1 MKKLITA
8 AVLSTVLLVNAAFAN
23 KTNRNKNE
31 DVNYK
36 VETTFKQEFATAK
49 EVSWQKTDN
58 YYKAVFKINNELVNA
73 FFTPDGEMLGVV
85 HNMLSTQLPISLQTS
100 LRKEYDGYWITDLF
114 EFARQDSNGYFITIE
129 NADKKITLQSTDGSS
144 WSTYSKVKKQ

>member
-23 KTNRNKNE
+23 KNDSNKNE

-36 VETTFKQEFATAK
+36 VEAAFKQEFAQATD
-49 EVSWQKTDN
+49 VSWKKTEN

-73 FFTPDGEMLGVV
+73 YFTPEGEMMGIV
-85 HNMLSTQLPISLQTS
+85 HNVLSTQLPINLQTS

-129 NADKKITLQSTDGSS
+129 NADRIITLQSTDGAS